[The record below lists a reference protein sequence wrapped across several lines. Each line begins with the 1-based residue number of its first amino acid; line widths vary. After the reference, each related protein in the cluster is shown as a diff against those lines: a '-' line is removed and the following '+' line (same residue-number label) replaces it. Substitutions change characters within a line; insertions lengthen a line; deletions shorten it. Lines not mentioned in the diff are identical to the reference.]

1 MQTRIQL
8 AYLAKFS
15 SEYLDL
21 SGEIHRFDAAREIHE
36 KLSHLLGDDK
46 RVFFDQRIPEEI
58 KEDHNE
64 LQQIDTISVDI
75 SSLDI
80 VAWCYLKEELVNT
93 SESKEVA
100 YLKDIQKLI
109 GKPIPVNNTHLYHV
123 EFKPQGKF
131 APAPKQSQ
139 GGRPNNNRKF
149 NKPANKSFSRQSSK

>member
-8 AYLAKFS
+8 AYLARFS
-15 SEYLDL
+15 SEYLDI

-100 YLKDIQKLI
+100 YLKEKFSNLIKFVTFMDTYFKENSRKSLTWNQPDMAQKI
-109 GKPIPVNNTHLYHV
+109 VNSL
-123 EFKPQGKF
+123 
-131 APAPKQSQ
+131 
-139 GGRPNNNRKF
+139 
-149 NKPANKSFSRQSSK
+149 